1 MQSTITARYFS
12 KLKASVSLASGL
24 SKASRHSCRVWE
36 SNRQALE
43 ISENILYT
51 FRTMGYCLFFVCGKT
66 IMSNFNAFSLAKTPK
81 NPPKHLSYRLV
92 IFLKIP
98 NIERRCQKHQMLEK
112 DFAFLFETP
121 ERAQRHTRFFYNR
134 PLRVVLF
141 QPARLK
147 PWGNS
152 ALNFTRTLEVCEQIH
167 TEIPTEM
174 SENFYREFLSNG
186 YTSSLKN

>member
-1 MQSTITARYFS
+1 MIAINPSNLTSFLCPHQTTLDASFDGSWSETFFFATSHLMQSTITARYFS

-92 IFLKIP
+92 IFWKSPTLSDVARSTRCLRKISPSCLKRLSVP
-98 NIERRCQKHQMLEK
+98 SDTQ
-112 DFAFLFETP
+112 DF
-121 ERAQRHTRFFYNR
+121 
-134 PLRVVLF
+134 
-141 QPARLK
+141 
-147 PWGNS
+147 
-152 ALNFTRTLEVCEQIH
+152 FTIAPCV
-167 TEIPTEM
+167 
-174 SENFYREFLSNG
+174 
-186 YTSSLKN
+186 